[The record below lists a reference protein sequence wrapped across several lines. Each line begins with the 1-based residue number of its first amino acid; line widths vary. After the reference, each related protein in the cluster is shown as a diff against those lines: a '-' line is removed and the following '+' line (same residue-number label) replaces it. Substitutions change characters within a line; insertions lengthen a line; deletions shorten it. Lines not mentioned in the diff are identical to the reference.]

1 MRTLTIRTQRPYNA
15 LIAPGLLDRAGQEIA
30 RVLSPCRAVLV
41 TDDTVDAL
49 YGDKVLES
57 LHRAGFDAAKFT
69 FPHGEESKNMQTYQQ
84 LLDFLCACDLTRKD
98 ILIALSGG
106 VTGDLCGFAAA
117 TYLRGVRYVQLPT
130 TLLAMVDSS
139 VGGKTAVDLP
149 GRKNACGAFWQPSLV
164 LCDTAALDTLPERE
178 ISNGLAECIKHAVI
192 ADAEMLPLTRLP
204 VADYVELAA
213 RNIAVKERFVSQDER
228 DSGYQLRH
236 GECVAIGMVL
246 AARIAQGLGVCAP
259 DVPAAIIQAL
269 NAARLPIHCPYG
281 PDALC
286 DFVMH
291 DKKRR
296 GDEITW
302 VLPERL
308 GQCRLV
314 PLPVDRLP
322 ALLRMGLTA

>member
-1 MRTLTIRTQRPYNA
+1 MWFGRFLLWFFKPLAWLLFPFKTIGRENIPDT
-15 LIAPGLLDRAGQEIA
+15 PG
-30 RVLSPCRAVLV
+30 
-41 TDDTVDAL
+41 
-49 YGDKVLES
+49 
-57 LHRAGFDAAKFT
+57 
-69 FPHGEESKNMQTYQQ
+69 
-84 LLDFLCACDLTRKD
+84 
-98 ILIALSGG
+98 
-106 VTGDLCGFAAA
+106 
-117 TYLRGVRYVQLPT
+117 
-130 TLLAMVDSS
+130 
-139 VGGKTAVDLP
+139 
-149 GRKNACGAFWQPSLV
+149 QPPLV
-164 LCDTAALDTLPERE
+164 LCCNQISVIDPVFLEMCQKRHVYFMAKEEIFKNRLATWFFAKQLGAFPVKRGAGDTAALDTLPERE

-228 DSGYQLRH
+228 DTTQRQFLNFGHTAGHAIEALSGYQLRH

>member
-149 GRKNACGAFWQPSLV
+149 GRK
-164 LCDTAALDTLPERE
+164 T
-178 ISNGLAECIKHAVI
+178 
-192 ADAEMLPLTRLP
+192 
-204 VADYVELAA
+204 
-213 RNIAVKERFVSQDER
+213 
-228 DSGYQLRH
+228 
-236 GECVAIGMVL
+236 
-246 AARIAQGLGVCAP
+246 
-259 DVPAAIIQAL
+259 PAAPSGSRRWCCAIQ
-269 NAARLPIHCPYG
+269 RRWIPCPSG
-281 PDALC
+281 KSP
-286 DFVMH
+286 
-291 DKKRR
+291 
-296 GDEITW
+296 
-302 VLPERL
+302 
-308 GQCRLV
+308 
-314 PLPVDRLP
+314 
-322 ALLRMGLTA
+322 TAWPSASSTR